1 MHKKQIALNSLD
13 IISTALNQL
22 AKTYKIDSDLL
33 ELVFDELTE
42 SHKLEPTDII
52 SRLTLILKSFPQSL
66 IQEQLVDLYSLV
78 KIILQP
84 QYSYLKVLSETPN
97 CPFSY
102 QDLFKIFSYIRQS
115 DDLTSPS
122 DLTIERTLQ
131 EIKWW
136 ITELGLPSDYFERYS
151 LETIAN
157 HILLN
162 RLYEIDA
169 KKSNDPIGTFITSH
183 NKGETLYIGSKTSAD
198 KIEQLISETHKD
210 KECYVSVFKT
220 KAKDVILYI
229 VKDKSPL
236 NNPGSPST
244 TDEKFTDEISSRYSS
259 ILASQKKSL
268 TPIIEV
274 TQKPETSETRLM
286 VAFPASSYLAFKHL
300 EDILSKHG
308 LPINRKYFHNLTA
321 QGQCIYT
328 LYIPNSNHEELQTKM
343 AEVTRDINNLIIC
356 PPNKFTELLDK
367 GFSTDQVLV
376 SNAIAHFVHFFSTK
390 DHPEN
395 AEPRNKAASAL
406 QQKLDNSEFPLDLIM
421 NTLIKYPEITKALQD
436 IFMSKFDPK
445 KENVNTADL
454 EKMLDDFINDEANV
468 NVLENERLIFKFAK
482 LFLNNINS
490 TNFFM
495 KEKSAIS
502 FRMNPAFLN
511 ECRYDE
517 KPFGVFFVLGRDF
530 QGFHTRFKDIA
541 RGGIRLVISRNLEA
555 YNKNLDDAYR
565 EGFGLASAQQ
575 KKNKDI
581 PEGGAKGIILARYGI
596 TKDAATTAFKQY
608 IDSMLDLMLPT
619 NANDIKNYNE
629 EILFFGPDENTADLM
644 DWACEK
650 ARDRGYKFWKSVTTG
665 KAPEL
670 GGISHIDYGMT
681 TTGVHEFTIQLL
693 KAMGL
698 KETEVTKLQTGGPD
712 GDLGSNEILISHDKT
727 TAIVDGAGVVY
738 DPAGIDR
745 SELTRLALLRQ
756 DLSKF
761 DKTKLSASGFLVL
774 ISDQNVTL
782 PSGEKVKY
790 GESFRN
796 QFHLHPL
803 SQSILFVPCGGRPRS
818 INMNNVGQLLI
829 DGKPKHQL
837 IVEGANLFL
846 TQEAREF
853 LEAKGVKIIKD
864 SSANKGGVT
873 SSAYE
878 VLAGLALND
887 EEFTR
892 LMVAKQTHDIRG
904 FRSQNIDQ
912 LVTDS
917 MNDDSFSLERLSAIA
932 GHIGEVPEFRKKY
945 IGDIIQIIKDNA
957 ILEFKALWTEHKK
970 TSESLS
976 TLSDKL
982 SNKINVI
989 SSQLESSELFEN
1001 MELRRTVLQSYMP
1014 PSLVA
1019 EIGMD
1024 KLMERIP
1031 LNYQKAIF
1039 CKQIAR
1045 MFVYTKG
1052 IEATPEDYRV
1062 YIQNIKN

>member
-1 MHKKQIALNSLD
+1 MYKKLIAQNSENKVTSILNELAHKHKINIDILILAYTRLKHDTDESSD
-13 IISTALNQL
+13 IIARISFILNEIPQIIEDIKTQGPDYLVELARNPKGIFLKNLSKNTSCIFNINQL
-22 AKTYKIDSDLL
+22 ETIYKLIR
-33 ELVFDELTE
+33 E
-42 SHKLEPTDII
+42 SNGFG
-52 SRLTLILKSFPQSL
+52 TLP
-66 IQEQLVDLYSLV
+66 
-78 KIILQP
+78 
-84 QYSYLKVLSETPN
+84 
-97 CPFSY
+97 
-102 QDLFKIFSYIRQS
+102 
-115 DDLTSPS
+115 DLTV
-122 DLTIERTLQ
+122 IRTLH
-131 EIKWW
+131 EMKWW
-136 ITELGLPSDYFERYS
+136 IADIGLPEDYLSKYS
-151 LETIAN
+151 LDSIAK
-157 HILLN
+157 HILVN
-162 RLYEIDA
+162 RLYEIEA
-169 KKSNDPIGTFITSH
+169 KIANGNVDTFITG
-183 NKGETLYIGSKTSAD
+183 NTNGETLYIGSKSSSN
-198 KIEQLISETHKD
+198 KIEQQIIENNKGRSY
-210 KECYVSVFKT
+210 YVSSYKT
-220 KAKDVILYI
+220 KAKDVIIYI
-229 VKDKSPL
+229 VKEVSPL
-236 NNPGSPST
+236 RIESNT
-244 TDEKFTDEISSRYSS
+244 YECDETISKEMALKYLE
-259 ILASQKKSL
+259 ILAKQNISL
-268 TPIIEV
+268 TPKIEISDKND
-274 TQKPETSETRLM
+274 TKETRIM
-286 VAFPASSYLAFKHL
+286 VSFPTSSALVFKNIENILNNYGLAVN
-300 EDILSKHG
+300 S
-308 LPINRKYFHNLTA
+308 KYFHNINA

-328 LYIPNSNHEELQTKM
+328 LYVPNNFNQILEDNMS
-343 AEVTRDINNLIIC
+343 AIIRDINNLIIC
-356 PPNKFTELLDK
+356 PTNQFTNLIDK
-367 GFSTDQVLV
+367 GYTIEQILI

-406 QQKLDNSEFPLDLIM
+406 QQKLDNSEFSLASIVD
-421 NTLIKYPEITKALQD
+421 TLIKYPAMTKALHD
-436 IFMSKFDPK
+436 IFMTKFDPK
-445 KENVNTADL
+445 NETINTVEL
-454 EKMLDDFINDEANV
+454 EKLIDDFINDEANV

-596 TKDAATTAFKQY
+596 SKDAATTAFKQY

-619 NANDIKNYNE
+619 NANDIRNYNE

-681 TTGVHEFTIQLL
+681 TTGVHEFTMQLL

-904 FRSQNIDQ
+904 FRSQNIEQ

-917 MNDDSFSLERLSAIA
+917 MNDNNFSLERLAAIA
-932 GHIGEVPEFRKKY
+932 GHIGEVPEFRKNY
-945 IGDIIQIIKDNA
+945 IREIIQIIKDNA
-957 ILEFKALWTEHKK
+957 QLEFDALWKEHQK
-970 TSESLS
+970 TGKHLT
-976 TLSDKL
+976 TLSDSL

-1001 MELRRTVLQSYMP
+1001 IELRRSVLKSYMP
-1014 PSLVA
+1014 PSLVT
-1019 EIGMD
+1019 EIGLD

-1045 MFVYTKG
+1045 LFVYTKG
-1052 IEATPEDYRV
+1052 IDATPEDYRV
-1062 YIQNIKN
+1062 FIQNI